1 MEKVKQKV
9 IKNYCTIQNYGSRT
23 IAPEENCPLNPK
35 TNPKPNPNPNRGQF
49 FLGAIVWLTPNPT
62 TNPDLNPNSNPNRGA
77 IVWIPK
83 IIYFLFYEEIELTD
97 INLLIQC
104 RRSPPKVIL

>member
-9 IKNYCTIQNYGSRT
+9 IRNYCTIQNYGSRT

-35 TNPKPNPNPNRGQF
+35 TNPKPNPNPNQGQF

-77 IVWIPK
+77 IFLGGQLSGYRK
-83 IIYFLFYEEIELTD
+83 LFTFYFMKRL
-97 INLLIQC
+97 N
-104 RRSPPKVIL
+104 